1 MVILSARL
9 IWLISWATRCAMGA
23 WEVTHG
29 QEVLAAARLAPA
41 AYSRPG
47 WRAAVAG
54 TASSAA
60 SAAAGRPAVPFC
72 AILTG
77 QILSQH

>member
-29 QEVLAAARLAPA
+29 QEVLAVARFVLTEAWLA
-41 AYSRPG
+41 
-47 WRAAVAG
+47 AAVAG

-60 SAAAGRPAVPFC
+60 SAAARTSRD
-72 AILTG
+72 LRHLDRNWQT
-77 QILSQH
+77 